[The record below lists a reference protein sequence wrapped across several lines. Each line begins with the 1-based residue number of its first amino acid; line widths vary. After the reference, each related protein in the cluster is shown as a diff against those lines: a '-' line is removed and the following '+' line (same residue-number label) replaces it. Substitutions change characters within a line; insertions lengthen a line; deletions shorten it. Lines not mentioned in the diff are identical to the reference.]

1 MADFMCDFAVVGAG
15 SAGCVVAGRLSEN
28 FDNEVILF
36 EAGPSNAEFP
46 SISVPSEE
54 ASLRKTQ
61 MDWQY
66 EVIGGCCAHNSMV
79 WSRGH
84 AADFDSWERL
94 GANGWGWEGVL
105 PYFLKLENWKCD
117 IYCDSPLH
125 NEGGPIT
132 ITNHPECRTE
142 ASKLFVKSGTELGY
156 NIIDINGGQNIDI
169 VNKRAVGIRFIQDG
183 KEKTCRV
190 RKEVIVSGGTIQS
203 PQLLML
209 SGIGPRAHLENHG
222 ITCIAD
228 LPVGQNLQDHIGVQL
243 KADVEKRDSVH
254 TLETTFASCNNGNEA
269 AAFVKTGHEPETS
282 WPDIHIG
289 AVSNFYTFG
298 IDEPDGFPLNSKKF
312 YPNMGYDMDR
322 EGRYRRAGMS
332 FIPIV
337 LHPRSV
343 GEITL
348 ASSDPMQPPLI
359 DPRYLEDPLDV
370 EVLVEGIRIAKRC
383 TETISMKTIG
393 TKLLTLKMPDSHKAE
408 FSDENLED
416 FVRHFAFTLFHPVG
430 TCKMGKMEDPT
441 TVVDPQLR
449 VHGISGLRVV
459 DASIMPHL
467 TSGNTN
473 APCIMIGEKG
483 ADIIRNT

>member
-1 MADFMCDFAVVGAG
+1 
-15 SAGCVVAGRLSEN
+15 
-28 FDNEVILF
+28 
-36 EAGPSNAEFP
+36 
-46 SISVPSEE
+46 
-54 ASLRKTQ
+54 
-61 MDWQY
+61 
-66 EVIGGCCAHNSMV
+66 MV

-94 GANGWGWEGVL
+94 GADGWGWEGVL

-132 ITNHPECRTE
+132 ITNHPDCKPE

-156 NIIDINGGQNIDI
+156 DIIDINGGQNVGFGEHPANIDENGKRSGCGDGYVKPAKSRANFQVLTRVHVTKIDI

-222 ITCIAD
+222 IACIAD

-269 AAFVKTGHEPETS
+269 AAFVKAGHEPETS

-322 EGRYRRAGMS
+322 ENRYRRAGMS

-348 ASSDPMQPPLI
+348 ASRDPMQPPLI
-359 DPRYLEDPLDV
+359 DPRYLEDPFDV
-370 EVLVEGIRIAKRC
+370 QVLVEGIRIAKRC

-393 TKLLTLKMPDSHKAE
+393 TKLLTLKMPDSHKEE